1 MRRDDAQANVA
12 KIKLDYSNFHADS
25 PGMTNAEPTVSQP
38 LYRVLAEALREA
50 VVAGEYP
57 PGGQLPTEAELAKRF
72 GMSRGTV
79 VKAIDTLVAEGIVI
93 KRQGA
98 GSFVALPAL
107 HRRSSRLM
115 SFTETVQAQGH
126 IASQKVLS
134 YARADTDA
142 ARAYGVHEP
151 SMLLVRLRLVDGV
164 AATIHRSFI
173 PERVLEQLSAEKL
186 GQLLKGEASL
196 YAAFEDAGIAI
207 GRGSEHVSARLA
219 TTEEAETLGV
229 PLPAALMVVIRQSY
243 DPRGRLI
250 EAAEAVY
257 HADYYTYDLELVRGT
272 AHEVPHR
279 LHVALDNTKQN
290 NQQEN

>member
-1 MRRDDAQANVA
+1 
-12 KIKLDYSNFHADS
+12 
-25 PGMTNAEPTVSQP
+25 MTSLEPTVSHP
-38 LYRVLAEALREA
+38 RYRVLAEALREA

-57 PGGQLPTEAELAKRF
+57 PGAQLPTEAELASRF

-115 SFTETVQAQGH
+115 SFSETVNAQGRT
-126 IASQKVLS
+126 ASQKVLS
-134 YARADTDA
+134 YGPADKEE
-142 ARAYGVHEP
+142 ARAYGAHEP
-151 SMLLVRLRLVDGV
+151 SMLLARLRYVDGV

-173 PERVLEQLSAEKL
+173 PERIIERLSAENL
-186 GQLLKGEASL
+186 GQLLKGNASL
-196 YAAFEDAGIAI
+196 YAAFEDAGLSI

-219 TTEEAETLGV
+219 TPIEAETLNIQ
-229 PLPAALMVVIRQSY
+229 LPAALMVVIRQSY
-243 DPRGRLI
+243 DPEGNLI

-257 HADYYTYDLELVRGT
+257 LADYYTYDLELVRGT

-279 LHVALDNTKQN
+279 LRIVLDNTN
-290 NQQEN
+290 NKDQQEN

>member
-1 MRRDDAQANVA
+1 MEN
-12 KIKLDYSNFHADS
+12 S
-25 PGMTNAEPTVSQP
+25 EPAATQP

-50 VVAGEYP
+50 VVSGDYP
-57 PGGQLPTEAELAKRF
+57 PGGKLPTEAKLAKQF

-79 VKAIDTLVAEGIVI
+79 VKAIATLVAEGIVI

-115 SFTETVQAQGH
+115 SFSETVQAQGRT
-126 IASQKVLS
+126 ATQKVLS
-134 YARADTDA
+134 YSRADTNA
-142 ARAYGVHEP
+142 ARAYGVHEA
-151 SMLLVRLRLVDGV
+151 SMLLVRLRLVDGI

-173 PERVLEQLSAEKL
+173 PERVLERLSSENL
-186 GQLLKGEASL
+186 GLLLKGEASL

-207 GRGSEHVSARLA
+207 GRGAEHVSARLVTA
-219 TTEEAETLGV
+219 EEADMLKI
-229 PLPAALMVVIRQSY
+229 PRPSAMMVVIRQSY
-243 DPRGRLI
+243 DPQGQLI

-257 HADYYTYDLELVRGT
+257 RADYYSYDLELVRGT

-279 LHVALDNTKQN
+279 LRIVPNNTNK
-290 NQQEN
+290 NQQET

>member
-1 MRRDDAQANVA
+1 M
-12 KIKLDYSNFHADS
+12 
-25 PGMTNAEPTVSQP
+25 
-38 LYRVLAEALREA
+38 
-50 VVAGEYP
+50 
-57 PGGQLPTEAELAKRF
+57 PTEAELASRF

-115 SFTETVQAQGH
+115 SFSETVHAQGRTS
-126 IASQKVLS
+126 SQKVIS
-134 YARADTDA
+134 YSRADNEQ
-142 ARAYGVHEP
+142 ARAYGVHES

-173 PERVLEQLSAEKL
+173 PERVLGRLSAEKL

-196 YAAFEDAGIAI
+196 YAAFEEAGITI

-219 TTEEAETLGV
+219 TLAEAETLNI
-229 PLPAALMVVIRQSY
+229 PRPSALMVVIRQSY
-243 DPRGRLI
+243 DPEGHLI

-279 LHVALDNTKQN
+279 LRIVPNSKSNN